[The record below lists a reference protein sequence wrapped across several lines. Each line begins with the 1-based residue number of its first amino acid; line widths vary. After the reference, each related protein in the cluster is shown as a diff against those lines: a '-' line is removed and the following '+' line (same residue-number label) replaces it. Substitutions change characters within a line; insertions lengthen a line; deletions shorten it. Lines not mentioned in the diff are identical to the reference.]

1 MKKTILALTV
11 AAFTALTVG
20 CNKENIIYSGGNGA
34 LALKSLSAE
43 GNFVEVDPVTKSV
56 ETADVNEFAIAI
68 VDVASGRTVYS
79 WDRYADMPEAVSLE
93 PAEYRVEAGS
103 REKQPVAWNQPV
115 FFGSQNVTVT
125 AGSTAQASVVCTI
138 ANMKVTVRCTDA
150 FLAEVEQDF
159 TVTVTT
165 EDGPLIFTKD
175 RIDAGDA
182 GYFDVAPLT
191 MDLYAVRKSGGV
203 VTHHLE
209 ISQVAARDHHIF
221 TLDAGGTGY
230 ADLSAGISIDYTCN
244 EKEEHIIIDGMEEN
258 PVDPDE
264 PEVPDT
270 DAITISATA
279 GIDEPVTYNKSELPE
294 QFSLTATA
302 PAGIDKFIINVKSEG
317 LQGLIDMMA
326 AQMPGLTYSVDLAN
340 MSEVET
346 GFWGSLFGITSDDV
360 KGKTEKTFEI
370 GSFLSAMSAAGNGPH
385 ILEVVVTDVD
395 GVSLSKTLTI
405 SFTE

>member
-1 MKKTILALTV
+1 
-11 AAFTALTVG
+11 
-20 CNKENIIYSGGNGA
+20 
-34 LALKSLSAE
+34 
-43 GNFVEVDPVTKSV
+43 
-56 ETADVNEFAIAI
+56 
-68 VDVASGRTVYS
+68 
-79 WDRYADMPEAVSLE
+79 
-93 PAEYRVEAGS
+93 
-103 REKQPVAWNQPV
+103 
-115 FFGSQNVTVT
+115 
-125 AGSTAQASVVCTI
+125 
-138 ANMKVTVRCTDA
+138 
-150 FLAEVEQDF
+150 
-159 TVTVTT
+159 
-165 EDGPLIFTKD
+165 
-175 RIDAGDA
+175 
-182 GYFDVAPLT
+182 
-191 MDLYAVRKSGGV
+191 
-203 VTHHLE
+203 
-209 ISQVAARDHHIF
+209 
-221 TLDAGGTGY
+221 
-230 ADLSAGISIDYTCN
+230 
-244 EKEEHIIIDGMEEN
+244 MEEN